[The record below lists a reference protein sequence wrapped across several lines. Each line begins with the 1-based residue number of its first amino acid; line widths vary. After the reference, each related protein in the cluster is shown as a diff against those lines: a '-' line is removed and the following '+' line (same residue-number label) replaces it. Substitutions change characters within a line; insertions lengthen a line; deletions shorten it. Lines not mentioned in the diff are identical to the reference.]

1 MTSVNL
7 PPQGTF
13 LNTNILNNPHLIN
26 VKERLNTLNHLEK
39 VLYRKV
45 SCQNPSFPN
54 FIKHIGRSFS
64 NFFSAIGGRSVTTN
78 KALTYHNV
86 FNRMDGFGT
95 TKDFG
100 KALLAFSRNPIQNT
114 TISAEF
120 LKQIQTQSQ
129 NLAKNPNSMRAL
141 TTLQQMLS
149 TNEGQ
154 QFFLDFLTRTY
165 TKKEDDLLQS
175 TLTLFPD
182 LPSAF
187 NTDNLLRME
196 NLINTALMDKEDK
209 LVSVLFRWCKGPILE
224 GQMPLLDKEIFLL
237 EGVQQSINSTD
248 KEEMQSF
255 LNTVFNFSS
264 KSIEKALFNEQLK
277 DISNPQDEEPLYQD
291 LKAGRGID
299 AGSFV
304 IFRDSARAMNYSI
317 EIEGH
322 MLEIPNKMP
331 FEEVS
336 KQLTS
341 FLQNHK
347 LSDKGLRQLADF
359 ITNFPSQGVLAS
371 SYTHGWN
378 ALSLKLEGLTT
389 VRVSLNSDNTTSVGI
404 SIQST
409 AANNF
414 IVNNEAV
421 RQNTSIDVDIQYKY
435 TGSMQDNK
443 CIPTSIQVRDSS
455 FMRPQGA
462 YSTT

>member
-7 PPQGTF
+7 LPQGAF
-13 LNTNILNNPHLIN
+13 LNANILNNPYPVNI
-26 VKERLNTLNHLEK
+26 KERLNTLNHLEEI
-39 VLYRKV
+39 LYRKV
-45 SCQNPSFPN
+45 SGQSPSFSN
-54 FIKHIGRSFS
+54 FIKHVGRSFA
-64 NFFSAIGGRSVTTN
+64 NFFSAIGGRSVTIN

-86 FNRMDGFGT
+86 FNRINGFGT

-120 LKQIQTQSQ
+120 LKQIQVQAQ
-129 NLAKNPNSMRAL
+129 NLAKSPNRMKTLAS
-141 TTLQQMLS
+141 LQQIFS

-154 QFFLDFLTRTY
+154 QFFLDFLARATR
-165 TKKEDDLLQS
+165 KKEDCLLQS

-182 LPSAF
+182 LPTTF
-187 NTDNLLRME
+187 NKDNLLRTE
-196 NLINTALMDKEDK
+196 NLMNTTLIDGEDR
-209 LVSVLFRWCKGPILE
+209 LVSVLFKWCKRPILE
-224 GQMPLLDKEIFLL
+224 GKMPLLDKEIFLL
-237 EGVQQSINSTD
+237 EGVQQSIDSSN

-255 LNTVFNFSS
+255 LNAVFNFSS
-264 KSIEKALFNEQLK
+264 KSIEKALFNEQMK

-317 EIEGH
+317 KIEGH
-322 MLEIPNKMP
+322 TLEIPNKMP
-331 FEEVS
+331 FEEIS

-347 LSDKGLRQLADF
+347 LSDEGLRRLADF
-359 ITNFPSQGVLAS
+359 ITNFPSQGILAT

-414 IVNNEAV
+414 IVNNEVV
-421 RQNTSIDVDIQYKY
+421 RQNTDIDVDIRYKY

-443 CIPTSIQVRDSS
+443 CIPTSIQVSDGS
-455 FMRPQGA
+455 FMRPEGA